1 MTLRI
6 NRETELCMSLAARPG
21 NFGTGFHNFLYE
33 ELGLNFIYKA
43 FTTRDLRSA
52 IAGVRAL
59 GIRGCAI
66 SMPFK
71 EDCIE
76 FVDELDASAQGIQ
89 SVNTIVNRTGRL
101 CAYNTDYAAVAALLA
116 RSGIS
121 PASSFVLRG
130 SGGMAKAVAC
140 ALRDAGF
147 RQGAIAARNQ
157 TSGRALARQ
166 FDYQWTP
173 QADCAPGRSAGE
185 RNAGW
190 NGRRRR
196 GRRSCFFRG
205 SHRPGHNR
213 LRRSR
218 ASRRDAADP
227 PGQSPGQAGDL
238 RCGSD
243 RSPGGGAICALH
255 QVAAQPGSDS
265 PRRRVCPGF
274 VDGDASGAPC

>member
-173 QADCAPGRSAGE
+173 QADSLQADLLVNATPVGMAGGAE
-185 RNAGW
+185 
-190 NGRRRR
+190 
-196 GRRSCFFRG
+196 
-205 SHRPGHNR
+205 
-213 LRRSR
+213 
-218 ASRRDAADP
+218 
-227 PGQSPGQAGDL
+227 AGDL
-238 RCGSD
+238 AFSVE
-243 RSPGGGAICALH
+243 AIAQATTVFDVVALPAETPLIRQARAQGK
-255 QVAAQPGSDS
+255 QVI
-265 PRRRVCPGF
+265 
-274 VDGDASGAPC
+274 SGAEVIVLQAVEQFVLYTRLRPSPDQIRRAAEFARAL